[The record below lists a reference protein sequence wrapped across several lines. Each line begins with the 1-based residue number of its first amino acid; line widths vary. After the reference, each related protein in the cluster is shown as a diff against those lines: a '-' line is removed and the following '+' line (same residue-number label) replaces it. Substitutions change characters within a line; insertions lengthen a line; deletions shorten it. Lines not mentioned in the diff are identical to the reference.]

1 MAPKRALFVDD
12 AMELGRLLMAAL
24 STLEDKPDVT
34 LVPSAEEAVLE
45 AAHRPVDLMITDI
58 RLPGISG
65 LELTRRLRLRYKT
78 IKTIQITGMNDPTL
92 EAQAKAAG
100 ADYFFLKP
108 LAMPAFIDAVEN
120 LLGLKASQTP
130 ETPKSDVES
139 KPSTQTD
146 RLVELLTSL
155 RMSLGADLT
164 ALFDDQGRILFQ
176 DIDEHFQQKP
186 DPDLV
191 AVLAEALHGSNKVSR
206 VLAMKD
212 KENVLVFR
220 GRSLDVLV
228 STVSSG
234 FNLMV
239 VQKNGRTAVR
249 LAIAFDTL
257 LSVRKDAQNIL
268 AEMGI
273 NLHMD
278 TKDLVGAARPKTRPL
293 KLIEPEPPVQAG
305 AKQVVEDAEPQK
317 KEPQTPPMPVF
328 EAVQA
333 PPVVSVPLA
342 VPEPQPTVDL
352 APVIEPLDPPVN
364 NPEAKLAG
372 MPEAN
377 QEPEPPG
384 EETSASFD
392 ALFSS
397 SAKKKVKA
405 EDAKAFW
412 DEAVEKNDSPITT
425 SGLTY
430 EQARKMG
437 LGPEDLPKT
446 K

>member
-1 MAPKRALFVDD
+1 
-12 AMELGRLLMAAL
+12 
-24 STLEDKPDVT
+24 
-34 LVPSAEEAVLE
+34 VPSAEEAVLE

-120 LLGLKASQTP
+120 LLGLKTSQTP
-130 ETPKSDVES
+130 ETPKSDVGS
-139 KPSTQTD
+139 QPSSQTD
-146 RLVELLTSL
+146 RLVELLHSL

-176 DIDEHFQQKP
+176 DIDERFQQKP

-191 AVLAEALHGSNKVSR
+191 AALAEALHGSNKVSR
-206 VLAMKD
+206 ILAMKD
-212 KENVLVFR
+212 KENVLAFR

-228 STVSSG
+228 STVSGG

-257 LSVRKDAQNIL
+257 LSVRKDVQSIL

-293 KLIEPEPPVQAG
+293 KLIDPEPPAQAG
-305 AKQVVEDAEPQK
+305 AKQAAEEVEPK
-317 KEPQTPPMPVF
+317 KEELQAPFMPVN
-328 EAVQA
+328 EAGPT
-333 PPVVSVPLA
+333 PPVVNVPLA
-342 VPEPQPTVDL
+342 APEPQASMRSAPL
-352 APVIEPLDPPVN
+352 AEPSSMPVN
-364 NPEAKLAG
+364 IPEEKLEVKPEDKPVAES
-372 MPEAN
+372 EAN
-377 QEPEPPG
+377 QEPELPSEEPPVD
-384 EETSASFD
+384 FD
-392 ALFSS
+392 DLFNP

-405 EDAKAFW
+405 EDANAFW
-412 DEAVEKNDSPITT
+412 DEAVEKNDSQIAT
-425 SGLTY
+425 SGLSY